1 MLLKKTSKKT
11 PKVAEKA
18 VAPAP
23 EKAAEI
29 EVAAKPRT
37 SKSSKAK
44 KSEGAEMTSGKHLHK
59 SASPALAAE
68 PIVLNEVTTAPPS
81 TRIESKPIQDVPS
94 RTIHAHQ
101 IAELAHSYWVARGH
115 HHGSAEED
123 WLRAERELSGL

>member
-11 PKVAEKA
+11 PKSAEKA
-18 VAPAP
+18 VVPAP
-23 EKAAEI
+23 EKAAEL

-37 SKSSKAK
+37 SRSSKAK
-44 KSEGAEMTSGKHLHK
+44 KIEGAEMTSGKHLHK
-59 SASPALAAE
+59 SASPALAPE

-81 TRIESKPIQDVPS
+81 TRIESKPIQDVAS

-101 IAELAHSYWVARGH
+101 IAELAYSYWVTRGH

-123 WLRAERELSGL
+123 WLRAERELAGL